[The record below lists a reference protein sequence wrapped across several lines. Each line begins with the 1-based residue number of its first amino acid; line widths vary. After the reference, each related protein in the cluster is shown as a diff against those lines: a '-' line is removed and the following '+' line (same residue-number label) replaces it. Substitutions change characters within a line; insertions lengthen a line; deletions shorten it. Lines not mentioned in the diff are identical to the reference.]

1 MKNQPTA
8 MALKERLWLALDGVQ
23 TGRMTTET
31 ANAIATQSREI
42 VRIIKVELEIKK
54 QMVEPVNKATAA
66 FVE

>member
-8 MALKERLWLALDGVQ
+8 MALKERLWLELDGVQ

>member
-1 MKNQPTA
+1 MSNQPTA

>member
-8 MALKERLWLALDGVQ
+8 TALKERLWLALDGVQ